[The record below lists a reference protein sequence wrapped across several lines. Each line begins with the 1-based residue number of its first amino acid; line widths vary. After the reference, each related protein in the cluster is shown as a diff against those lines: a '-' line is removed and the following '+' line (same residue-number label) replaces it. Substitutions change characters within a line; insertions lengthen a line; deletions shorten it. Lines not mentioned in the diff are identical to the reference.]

1 MFMKR
6 TDHRHPGRVLSLLLI
21 VLLLLSVLPMASLTA
36 SAASIKGAY
45 FLDGTPPFAYLIT
58 GIRPGDAENTVKLY
72 QNEDMQSYSG
82 YNGVYEIPAQVYN
95 LDDMR
100 TYTVTEI
107 SGARGTAPGALQN
120 VPLRG
125 VSLPGTVT
133 DIGAQAFG
141 GCSYLTEIVFP
152 TSVVFLAADAFMGTP
167 LRNLTLDVVTDTT
180 LLSSTEYTANNRAVP
195 ISLPQRVSALNV
207 RSPLSVSGQVEIPDG
222 VTVAGSRIVVQ
233 SGASLTLRSGL
244 SGTGMVQVADN
255 GTLTLQGSLDAYR
268 GTFQLSGAASK
279 LVNASSMPVTVTDAS
294 GKSVVVKAGETRTG
308 GQKDEEPP
316 IDPNDMLPQVTFN
329 YGGTVTVLDSGKVVM
344 IVPYE
349 DYHVEDVV
357 INGLSMGKLTRY
369 EFAEASWQNRVA
381 VTFAPGKAPVG
392 PDKPVI
398 DPTFRFSD
406 VPADA
411 PYADSVNFLVQHGI
425 FQGIENAKFAPDRKT
440 TRSMFISLL
449 KRLETYDKD
458 FRVKCKEPLVAVD
471 VPVDSWYADSAAWA
485 AGTGLVELQGEEFR
499 ADEAISR
506 KELIMCLYRYTHLR
520 GYDTYISQS
529 NLYAHR
535 EILNLPMEERKA
547 MAWALRRGY
556 LTARGGTLDLSGTV
570 TRAETAQILANYVAA
585 Y

>member
-1 MFMKR
+1 MKKTNR
-6 TDHRHPGRVLSLLLI
+6 RRFGRVFSLFLAA
-21 VLLLLSVLPMASLTA
+21 LLLLSVLPMAGLTA

-58 GIRPGDAENTVKLY
+58 GIRPGDAANTVKLY

-82 YNGVYEIPAQVYN
+82 YSGVYEIPAQVYN

-100 TYTVTEI
+100 TYAVTEI
-107 SGARGTAPGALQN
+107 SGARGAAPGALQN

-133 DIGAQAFG
+133 DIGTQAFG

-152 TSVVFLAADAFMGTP
+152 TSVVFLAADAFMGAP
-167 LRNLTLDVVTDTT
+167 IQNLTLDVVTDTT
-180 LLSSTEYTANNRAVP
+180 LLSSTEYTANNRAAP

-207 RSPLSVSGQVEIPDG
+207 RSPLSVSGQVEIPG
-222 VTVAGSRIVVQ
+222 GTALAGSRIVVQ
-233 SGASLTLRSGL
+233 SGAFLTLRGGL

-255 GTLTLQGSLDAYR
+255 GTLTLQGSFDAFG

-279 LVNASSMPVTVTDAS
+279 LVNATSTPVTVTDAS
-294 GKSVVVKAGETRTG
+294 GKSVVVRPGETRTG
-308 GQKDEEPP
+308 GQKDE
-316 IDPNDMLPQVTFN
+316 DPVDPGDMQPQVTFN
-329 YGGTVTVLDSGKVVM
+329 YGGTVTTLEDGRVVL

-349 DYHVEDVV
+349 GYHVESVV
-357 INGLSMGKLTRY
+357 INGLPMGKLTRY

-398 DPTFRFSD
+398 DPSFRFSD

-411 PYADSVNFLVQHGI
+411 SYAEAVNFLVQNGI
-425 FQGIENAKFAPDRKT
+425 VQGVKNGRFLPGQKT
-440 TRSMFISLL
+440 TRGMFVSLL
-449 KRLETYDKD
+449 KRMENCGKD
-458 FRVKCKEPLVAVD
+458 FTVRCKTPLVAVD
-471 VPVDSWYADSAAWA
+471 VPVDSWYTESAAWA
-485 AGTGLVELQGEEFR
+485 AGTGIVELQGEEFR

-570 TRAETAQILANYVAA
+570 TRAETAQILANYIAA